1 MSASSSSE
9 SMVGFGRSRMAAT
22 LASILDILGMGLL
35 VWEGEWWV
43 CSSYGGVFSPGLR
56 GEDLVMVDGREG
68 SRTN

>member
-1 MSASSSSE
+1 
-9 SMVGFGRSRMAAT
+9 MAAT